1 MYEFAVFWLLALAV
15 WKVGDL
21 VNLWAVRNR
30 PLETLVLL
38 ALGVGAAEALQWNIL
53 EAYGQDVTA
62 VWVGVIATGL
72 GVGAA
77 ASVLRTGSAM
87 LHALIH
93 RVDADVL
100 PFDSHKAA

>member
-21 VNLWAVRNR
+21 VNLWSVRNR